1 MGLVG
6 HGDAGGQVLALADA
20 GLPGADSGSRP
31 GLRFLQN
38 LAQYARSRR

>member
-1 MGLVG
+1 MGLIER
-6 HGDAGGQVLALADA
+6 GDAGGQVLALADA
-20 GLPGADSGSRP
+20 GLLGADSGTRP